1 MLATI
6 YFRSHKSFLFLYKF
20 LCAFLWICEPQDS
33 MNHLNSADMLFL
45 TEWFNYISCKRNVL
59 FPKSQGYAYLALTMH
74 SDSTIQTLLFFF
86 YVDILNS
93 FIEFAST
100 YPWVWNGLK
109 LNIFTTTNV
118 HSILWKKNI
127 NIQSSIH
134 ILFQKAC
141 RFLGSVSAT
150 VSIDGQSAK
159 SSYKQQD
166 GLFAKHCHIR
176 WIDCAS
182 QLLAAWITSV
192 IRWAALL
199 CESNSVLLTF

>member
-59 FPKSQGYAYLALTMH
+59 SPKSQGYAYLALTMH

-93 FIEFAST
+93 FIEFASLLT
-100 YPWVWNGLK
+100 HEFEMGWNWTFSPRQMFTLYYGKRTLTSRAASIYFFRK
-109 LNIFTTTNV
+109 LVDSWGQYRLQSVLMANQQKAPISNKMGYLLNIVT
-118 HSILWKKNI
+118 S
-127 NIQSSIH
+127 
-134 ILFQKAC
+134 
-141 RFLGSVSAT
+141 
-150 VSIDGQSAK
+150 DG
-159 SSYKQQD
+159 
-166 GLFAKHCHIR
+166 
-176 WIDCAS
+176 
-182 QLLAAWITSV
+182 
-192 IRWAALL
+192 
-199 CESNSVLLTF
+199 